1 MVEFSYKYESSR
13 MVVLRCI
20 GPSNF
25 FLERVLFPTDILT
38 FMAPDDSRVEIW
50 GNELYG
56 PKLEERIR
64 VSSDN
69 KDVKLV
75 AWFFYYWIVFES
87 EFLTTVVNIIDIIEE
102 EFLFMIMTHLASF
115 AIGGFVPSAAIAG
128 VLVLIGL
135 GAFFYLGIKGP
146 TDY

>member
-1 MVEFSYKYESSR
+1 

-25 FLERVLFPTDILT
+25 FLERVLFPSDIIT

-64 VSSDN
+64 VSANSQ
-69 KDVKLV
+69 
-75 AWFFYYWIVFES
+75 AS
-87 EFLTTVVNIIDIIEE
+87 T
-102 EFLFMIMTHLASF
+102 LA
-115 AIGGFVPSAAIAG
+115 A
-128 VLVLIGL
+128 
-135 GAFFYLGIKGP
+135 
-146 TDY
+146 

>member
-1 MVEFSYKYESSR
+1 MVEFSYKNEGCR

-38 FMAPDDSRVEIW
+38 FMAPNDSRVEIW

-64 VSSDN
+64 ISNEDET
-69 KDVKLV
+69 LV
-75 AWFFYYWIVFES
+75 AYDQKYLIVFES
-87 EFLTTVVNIIDIIEE
+87 I
-102 EFLFMIMTHLASF
+102 
-115 AIGGFVPSAAIAG
+115 
-128 VLVLIGL
+128 
-135 GAFFYLGIKGP
+135 FF
-146 TDY
+146 TNN

>member
-1 MVEFSYKYESSR
+1 MVEFSYKNNSCR

-38 FMAPDDSRVEIW
+38 FMAPNDSKVEIW

-64 VSSDN
+64 VTSSNADS
-69 KDVKLV
+69 KLV
-75 AWFFYYWIVFES
+75 A
-87 EFLTTVVNIIDIIEE
+87 
-102 EFLFMIMTHLASF
+102 
-115 AIGGFVPSAAIAG
+115 
-128 VLVLIGL
+128 
-135 GAFFYLGIKGP
+135 
-146 TDY
+146 